1 MGTGPPDAP
10 GSLLGMTPVAARRAP
25 VTVRSDGA
33 ALVLELSDL
42 LDESTGEA
50 LVAAAAAAVEAAPE
64 RVDIDLRLLQS
75 WTQDGAAALVRCRE
89 ICGDLPD
96 GLHYRTGRGPGR
108 AALLAAY
115 Q

>member
-1 MGTGPPDAP
+1 MGTGTPDAP
-10 GSLLGMTPVAARRAP
+10 GSLHAMTPVAARRAP
-25 VTVRSDGA
+25 VTVRSAGSA
-33 ALVLELSDL
+33 VVLELSDL
-42 LDESTGEA
+42 LDAPAGDA
-50 LVAAAAAAVEAAPE
+50 LVAAALAALETAPE

-75 WTQDGAAALVRCRE
+75 WTQEGAAALVRCRE

-115 Q
+115 A